1 MMIETMVA
9 ALATVAPM
17 MSGKVSGGA
26 VMPSNAQVTSTAL
39 DGNDGAGVWLWHK
52 TLGYGV
58 PRTVR
63 VADRKPYPSGRAD
76 SVRRP
81 GFNGKAW
88 SGETFIGGVD
98 TWAMDTGEPGADAY
112 GARGHEG
119 AVANIRVGPYV
130 VGVNPFEEI
139 RAEGKEIPRHI
150 LSAMEDARNEWL
162 RDHGYVG
169 GVRSFTNDTNGMQPK
184 QAIDLTPK
192 AVIPAPTDLPR
203 TRSRM
208 EVRSAAP
215 MMKVAGATRVSL
227 PPSVAASVNA
237 APRLAAK

>member
-1 MMIETMVA
+1 MMIETLVA
-9 ALATVAPM
+9 ALATVGPA
-17 MSGKVSGGA
+17 MSGKVSGGV
-26 VMPSNAQVTSTAL
+26 VMPSNAAVMATSL

-52 TLGYGV
+52 TLGYNV

-81 GFNGKAW
+81 GFNGREW

-98 TWAMDTGEPGADAY
+98 TWALETGSPGADAY
-112 GARGHEG
+112 GARGGEG
-119 AVANIRVGPYV
+119 AIANIRVGPYV

-139 RAEGKEIPRHI
+139 RAEGKEIPRQI
-150 LSAMEDARNEWL
+150 LSKMEDARNEWL

-169 GVRSFTNDTNGMQPK
+169 GVRSFTNDTNGMSPR

-192 AVIPAPTDLPR
+192 AVIPSPTDLPR

-208 EVRSAAP
+208 EVRAAAP

-227 PPSVAASVNA
+227 PPVVTAQVN
-237 APRLAAK
+237 PVPKLAAK